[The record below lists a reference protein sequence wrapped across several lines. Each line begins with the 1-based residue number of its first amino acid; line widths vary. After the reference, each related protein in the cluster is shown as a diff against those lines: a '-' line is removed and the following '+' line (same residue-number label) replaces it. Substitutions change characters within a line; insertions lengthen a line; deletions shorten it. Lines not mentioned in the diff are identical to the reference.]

1 MDDKYISRIN
11 DYLFYGYAP
20 NDIELEWLNLI
31 EVTEAEEK
39 LHYSS
44 SEVAQVLDS
53 CIDDL
58 LPEQVSKCVI
68 PLSGG
73 WDSRVLFGAA
83 MERYDRSRLVAVSFG
98 SPGLLDYDIG
108 QSIAKKFAVPHF
120 AVDLRKITFVW
131 EELLASVL
139 ESPWTYVPDGY
150 FNRFAL
156 SQVVESDQDIIL
168 TGFMGDP
175 LTGGHPSKA
184 TNRVESIKEF
194 ISSQRRER
202 SILLSESEYDP
213 RYALPELPEGSAISD
228 YDLLDFGIRQ
238 SSCIASIV
246 TPQSRWQNWG
256 GDMGYTK
263 RNKAKVFAPFVHPK
277 WASYW
282 MRVPKRLKYRQRL
295 YREMLAFKFPEL
307 ANMPSEYSL
316 GTSSAVSY
324 FLMKNSVRVRN
335 LLGAMFPKSK
345 LAYRGNLNYIDYAEA
360 FRSREDYIHVLDK
373 AIKYLSEFE
382 IVPWLQLEK
391 LKADHL
397 NRAGN
402 YENALL
408 VLIGLALNLEAEQLS
423 KQTEMI

>member
-139 ESPWTYVPDGY
+139 ESPWTYATVAACPSCRDAESSG
-150 FNRFAL
+150 
-156 SQVVESDQDIIL
+156 VESPTWMYVKMASHIPRQAMRMETSWL
-168 TGFMGDP
+168 FMD
-175 LTGGHPSKA
+175 
-184 TNRVESIKEF
+184 
-194 ISSQRRER
+194 
-202 SILLSESEYDP
+202 
-213 RYALPELPEGSAISD
+213 
-228 YDLLDFGIRQ
+228 
-238 SSCIASIV
+238 
-246 TPQSRWQNWG
+246 WG
-256 GDMGYTK
+256 YG
-263 RNKAKVFAPFVHPK
+263 
-277 WASYW
+277 
-282 MRVPKRLKYRQRL
+282 
-295 YREMLAFKFPEL
+295 
-307 ANMPSEYSL
+307 
-316 GTSSAVSY
+316 VS
-324 FLMKNSVRVRN
+324 
-335 LLGAMFPKSK
+335 
-345 LAYRGNLNYIDYAEA
+345 
-360 FRSREDYIHVLDK
+360 
-373 AIKYLSEFE
+373 
-382 IVPWLQLEK
+382 
-391 LKADHL
+391 
-397 NRAGN
+397 
-402 YENALL
+402 
-408 VLIGLALNLEAEQLS
+408 
-423 KQTEMI
+423 